1 MGKIKVKRKSTLI
14 DMTAMS
20 DVTVLLLTFFMLT
33 STFLQK
39 EPTQVVTPPSV
50 STQKIQS
57 SNVAQVLVATSAND
71 KDTPKVYISVI
82 GEANPDIPEE
92 GTYGDL
98 QPGAWGSE
106 NLRKEILKNAIALY
120 MECGGKDP
128 GITKDDIEKFSKVAT
143 FGVPIMKIH
152 EFFTLD
158 QTKQDEWLSDLDRFD
173 SGIPLVNYLNTKEKD
188 ANGNY
193 VKTNEFQIWMR
204 AIFNATPYDET
215 LQTLNYKM
223 RKTGEGIAV
232 KADRGTS
239 FHTVNKVLENLR
251 TIKMN
256 KFTVMTALKSEN
268 E

>member
-50 STQKIQS
+50 STQKIQL
-57 SNVAQVLVATSAND
+57 SNVAQVLVATSETD
-71 KDTPKVYISVI
+71 KDTPKVYISVT

-92 GTYGDL
+92 GNQWGL
-98 QPGAWGSE
+98 EAGAWGSE
-106 NLRKEILKNAIALY
+106 NLRREVIKNAVALY
-120 MECGGKDP
+120 TDAGGKDP
-128 GITKDDIEKFSKVAT
+128 GITNDDIEKFAKIGT
-143 FGVPIMKIH
+143 FGVPMSRLH
-152 EFFTLD
+152 EFLSLD
-158 QTKQDEWLSDLDRFD
+158 QTKQDEWISDLESPL
-173 SGIPLVNYLNTKEKD
+173 SGIPLSNYLTTKELD
-188 ANGNY
+188 AQGNP

-204 AIFNATPYDET
+204 AIFNSTPYDEG

-232 KADRGTS
+232 KADRSTA
-239 FHTVNKVLENLR
+239 FNTVNKVLENLR

>member
-50 STQKIQS
+50 STQKIQL
-57 SNVAQVLVATSAND
+57 SNVAQVLVATSEND
-71 KDTPKVYISVI
+71 KDTPKVYISVT
-82 GEANPDIPEE
+82 GEANPDIPE
-92 GTYGDL
+92 DN
-98 QPGAWGSE
+98 PGAWSSE
-106 NLRKEILKNAIALY
+106 NLRKEVLKNAIALY
-120 MECGGKDP
+120 KEGGGKDP
-128 GITKDDIEKFSKVAT
+128 GITNEDIDKFAKVST
-143 FGVPIMKIH
+143 FGVPISKIH
-152 EFFTLD
+152 EFFSLD
-158 QTKQDEWLSDLDRFD
+158 QTKQDEWLSDLDRKD
-173 SGIPLVNYLNTKEKD
+173 SGIPLINYLNTKELD
-188 ANGNY
+188 ANGNP

-204 AIFNATPYDET
+204 AIFNATPYDEG

-256 KFTVMTALKSEN
+256 KFTVMTALKE

>member
-50 STQKIQS
+50 STQKIQL
-57 SNVAQVLVATSAND
+57 SNVAQVLVATSEDD
-71 KDTPKVYISVI
+71 KDTPKVYISVT
-82 GEANPDIPEE
+82 GEANPDIPE
-92 GTYGDL
+92 DD
-98 QPGAWGSE
+98 PGAWSSE
-106 NLRKEILKNAIALY
+106 NLRKEVLKNAIALY
-120 MECGGKDP
+120 KEGGGKDP
-128 GITKDDIEKFSKVAT
+128 GITNEDIEKFAKVST
-143 FGVPIMKIH
+143 FGVPISKIH
-152 EFFTLD
+152 EFFSLD
-158 QTKQDEWLSDLDRFD
+158 QTKQDEWLSDLDRKD
-173 SGIPLVNYLNTKEKD
+173 SGIPLINYLNTKELD
-188 ANGNY
+188 ANGNP

-204 AIFNATPYDET
+204 AIFNATPYDEG

-256 KFTVMTALKSEN
+256 KFTVMTALKE

>member
-50 STQKIQS
+50 STQKIQL
-57 SNVAQVLVATSAND
+57 SNVAQVLVATSEDD
-71 KDTPKVYISVI
+71 KDTPKVYISVT
-82 GEANPDIPEE
+82 GEANPDIPE
-92 GTYGDL
+92 DD
-98 QPGAWGSE
+98 PGAWSSE
-106 NLRKEILKNAIALY
+106 NLRKEVLKNAIALY
-120 MECGGKDP
+120 KEGGGKDP
-128 GITKDDIEKFSKVAT
+128 GITNEDIEKFAKVST
-143 FGVPIMKIH
+143 FGVPISKIH
-152 EFFTLD
+152 EFFSLD
-158 QTKQDEWLSDLDRFD
+158 QTKQDEWLSDLDRKD
-173 SGIPLVNYLNTKEKD
+173 SGIPLINYLNTKELD
-188 ANGNY
+188 ANGKP

-204 AIFNATPYDET
+204 AIFNATPYDEG

-256 KFTVMTALKSEN
+256 KFTVMTALKE

>member
-50 STQKIQS
+50 STQKIQL
-57 SNVAQVLVATSAND
+57 SNVAQVLVATSEND
-71 KDTPKVYISVI
+71 KDTPKVYISVT
-82 GEANPDIPEE
+82 GEANPDIPE
-92 GTYGDL
+92 DN
-98 QPGAWGSE
+98 PGAWSSE
-106 NLRKEILKNAIALY
+106 NLRKEVLKNAIALY
-120 MECGGKDP
+120 KEGGGKDP
-128 GITKDDIEKFSKVAT
+128 GITNEDIEKFAKVST
-143 FGVPIMKIH
+143 FGVPISKIH
-152 EFFTLD
+152 EFFSLD
-158 QTKQDEWLSDLDRFD
+158 QTKQDEWLSDLDRKD
-173 SGIPLVNYLNTKEKD
+173 SGIPLVNYLNTKELD
-188 ANGNY
+188 ANGNP

-204 AIFNATPYDET
+204 AIFNATPYDEG

-256 KFTVMTALKSEN
+256 KFTVMTALKE

>member
-50 STQKIQS
+50 STQKIQL
-57 SNVAQVLVATSAND
+57 SNVAQVLVATSEDD
-71 KDTPKVYISVI
+71 KDTPKVYISVT
-82 GEANPDIPEE
+82 GEANPDIPE
-92 GTYGDL
+92 DN
-98 QPGAWGSE
+98 PGAWSSE
-106 NLRKEILKNAIALY
+106 NLRKEVLKNAIALY
-120 MECGGKDP
+120 KEGGGKDP
-128 GITKDDIEKFSKVAT
+128 GITNEDIEKFAKVST
-143 FGVPIMKIH
+143 FGVPISKIH
-152 EFFTLD
+152 EFFSLD
-158 QTKQDEWLSDLDRFD
+158 QTKQDEWLSDLDRKD
-173 SGIPLVNYLNTKEKD
+173 SGIPLINYLNTKELD
-188 ANGNY
+188 ANGNP

-204 AIFNATPYDET
+204 AIFNATPYDEG

-239 FHTVNKVLENLR
+239 FHTVNKMLENLR

-256 KFTVMTALKSEN
+256 KFTVMTALKE

>member
-50 STQKIQS
+50 STQKIQL
-57 SNVAQVLVATSAND
+57 SNVAQVLVATSEDD
-71 KDTPKVYISVI
+71 KDTPKVYISVT
-82 GEANPDIPEE
+82 GEANPDIPE
-92 GTYGDL
+92 DN
-98 QPGAWGSE
+98 PGAWSSE
-106 NLRKEILKNAIALY
+106 NLRKEVLKNAIALY
-120 MECGGKDP
+120 KEGGGKDP
-128 GITKDDIEKFSKVAT
+128 GITNEDIEKFAKVST
-143 FGVPIMKIH
+143 FGVPISKIH
-152 EFFTLD
+152 EFFSLD
-158 QTKQDEWLSDLDRFD
+158 QTKQDEWLSDLDRKD
-173 SGIPLVNYLNTKEKD
+173 SGIPLINYLNTKELD
-188 ANGNY
+188 ANGKP

-204 AIFNATPYDET
+204 AIFNATPYDEG

-256 KFTVMTALKSEN
+256 KFTVMTALKE

>member
-50 STQKIQS
+50 STQKIQL
-57 SNVAQVLVATSAND
+57 SNVAQVLVATSEND
-71 KDTPKVYISVI
+71 KDTPKVYISVT
-82 GEANPDIPEE
+82 GEANPDIPE
-92 GTYGDL
+92 DN
-98 QPGAWGSE
+98 PGAWSSE
-106 NLRKEILKNAIALY
+106 NLRKEVLKNAIALY
-120 MECGGKDP
+120 KEGGGKDP
-128 GITKDDIEKFSKVAT
+128 GITNEDIEKFAKVST
-143 FGVPIMKIH
+143 FGVPISKIH
-152 EFFTLD
+152 EFFSLD
-158 QTKQDEWLSDLDRFD
+158 QTKQDEWLSDLDRKD
-173 SGIPLVNYLNTKEKD
+173 SGIPLINYLNTKELD
-188 ANGNY
+188 ANGNP

-204 AIFNATPYDET
+204 AIFNATPYDEG

-256 KFTVMTALKSEN
+256 KFTVMTALKE

>member
-50 STQKIQS
+50 STQKIQM
-57 SNVAQVLVATSAND
+57 SNVAQVLVATSEDD
-71 KDTPKVYISVI
+71 KDTPKVYLSVT
-82 GEANPDIPEE
+82 GEANPDIPE
-92 GTYGDL
+92 DN
-98 QPGAWGSE
+98 PGAWGSE

-120 MECGGKDP
+120 MEAGGKDP
-128 GITKDDIEKFSKVAT
+128 GITNEDIEKFAKVGT
-143 FGVPIMKIH
+143 FGVPILKMH
-152 EFFTLD
+152 EFFSLD
-158 QTKQDEWLSDLDRFD
+158 QTKQDEWLSDLDRAD
-173 SGIPLVNYLNTKEKD
+173 SGIPLVNYLATKELD
-188 ANGNY
+188 ASGNP

-204 AIFNATPYDET
+204 AIFNATPYDEA
-215 LQTLNYKM
+215 LQTLNFKM

-239 FHTVNKVLENLR
+239 FNTVNKVLENLR

>member
-50 STQKIQS
+50 STQKIQL
-57 SNVAQVLVATSAND
+57 SNVAQVLVATSEND
-71 KDTPKVYISVI
+71 KDTPKVYISVT
-82 GEANPDIPEE
+82 GEANPDIPE
-92 GTYGDL
+92 DN
-98 QPGAWGSE
+98 PGAWSSE
-106 NLRKEILKNAIALY
+106 NLRKEVLKNAIALY
-120 MECGGKDP
+120 KEGGGKDP
-128 GITKDDIEKFSKVAT
+128 GITNEDIEKFAKVST
-143 FGVPIMKIH
+143 FGVPISKIH
-152 EFFTLD
+152 EFFSLD
-158 QTKQDEWLSDLDRFD
+158 QTKQDEWLSDLDRKD
-173 SGIPLVNYLNTKEKD
+173 SGIPLVNYLNTKELD
-188 ANGNY
+188 ANGNP

-204 AIFNATPYDET
+204 AILNATPYDEG
-215 LQTLNYKM
+215 LQTLNFKM

-256 KFTVMTALKSEN
+256 KFTVMTALKE

>member
-50 STQKIQS
+50 STQKIQL
-57 SNVAQVLVATSAND
+57 SNVAQVLVATSEND
-71 KDTPKVYISVI
+71 KDTPKVYISVT
-82 GEANPDIPEE
+82 GEANPDIPE
-92 GTYGDL
+92 DN
-98 QPGAWGSE
+98 PGAWGSE
-106 NLRKEILKNAIALY
+106 NLRKEILRNAVALY
-120 MECGGKDP
+120 KEAGGKDP
-128 GITKDDIEKFSKVAT
+128 GVTNDDIEKFAKVAT
-143 FGVPIMKIH
+143 FGVPISKIH
-152 EFFTLD
+152 EFFSLD
-158 QTKQDEWLSDLDRFD
+158 QTKQDEWLSDLDRAD
-173 SGIPLVNYLNTKEKD
+173 SGIPLINYLNTKELD
-188 ANGNY
+188 AAGNP

-204 AIFNATPYDET
+204 AIFNSTPYDEG

>member
-50 STQKIQS
+50 STQKIQL
-57 SNVAQVLVATSAND
+57 SNVAQVLVATSEDD
-71 KDTPKVYISVI
+71 KDTPKVYISVT
-82 GEANPDIPEE
+82 GEANPDIPE
-92 GTYGDL
+92 DN
-98 QPGAWGSE
+98 PGAWSSE
-106 NLRKEILKNAIALY
+106 NLRKEVLKNAIALY
-120 MECGGKDP
+120 KAGGGKDP
-128 GITKDDIEKFSKVAT
+128 GITNEDIEKFAKVST
-143 FGVPIMKIH
+143 FGVPISKIH
-152 EFFTLD
+152 EFFSLD
-158 QTKQDEWLSDLDRFD
+158 QTKQDEWLSDLDRKD
-173 SGIPLVNYLNTKEKD
+173 SGIPLINYLNTKELD
-188 ANGNY
+188 ANGNP

-204 AIFNATPYDET
+204 AIFNATPYDEG

-256 KFTVMTALKSEN
+256 KFTVMTALKE

>member
-50 STQKIQS
+50 STQKIQL
-57 SNVAQVLVATSAND
+57 SNVAQVLVATSEND
-71 KDTPKVYISVI
+71 KDTPKVYISVT
-82 GEANPDIPEE
+82 GEANPDIPE
-92 GTYGDL
+92 DN
-98 QPGAWGSE
+98 PGAWSSE
-106 NLRKEILKNAIALY
+106 NLRKEVLKNAIALY
-120 MECGGKDP
+120 KEGGGKDP
-128 GITKDDIEKFSKVAT
+128 GITNEDIEKFAKVST
-143 FGVPIMKIH
+143 FGVPISKIH
-152 EFFTLD
+152 EFFSLD
-158 QTKQDEWLSDLDRFD
+158 QTKQDEWLSDLDRKD
-173 SGIPLVNYLNTKEKD
+173 SGIPLVNYLNTRELD
-188 ANGNY
+188 ANGNP

-204 AIFNATPYDET
+204 AIFNATPYDEG

-256 KFTVMTALKSEN
+256 KFTVMTALKE

>member
-50 STQKIQS
+50 STQKIQL
-57 SNVAQVLVATSAND
+57 SNVAQVLVATSEDD
-71 KDTPKVYISVI
+71 KDTPKVYISVT
-82 GEANPDIPEE
+82 GEANPDIPE
-92 GTYGDL
+92 DN
-98 QPGAWGSE
+98 PGAWSSE
-106 NLRKEILKNAIALY
+106 NLRKEVLKNAIALY
-120 MECGGKDP
+120 KEGGGKDP
-128 GITKDDIEKFSKVAT
+128 GITNEDIEKFAKVST
-143 FGVPIMKIH
+143 FGVPISKIH
-152 EFFTLD
+152 EFFSLD
-158 QTKQDEWLSDLDRFD
+158 QTKQDEWLSDLDRKD
-173 SGIPLVNYLNTKEKD
+173 SGIPLINYLNTKELD
-188 ANGNY
+188 ANGNP

-204 AIFNATPYDET
+204 AIFNATPYDEG

-256 KFTVMTALKSEN
+256 KFSVMTALKE

>member
-128 GITKDDIEKFSKVAT
+128 VRGKTGLTISHLWQLIRKKTNTTTRK
-143 FGVPIMKIH
+143 G
-152 EFFTLD
+152 
-158 QTKQDEWLSDLDRFD
+158 KQDE
-173 SGIPLVNYLNTKEKD
+173 SG
-188 ANGNY
+188 
-193 VKTNEFQIWMR
+193 
-204 AIFNATPYDET
+204 
-215 LQTLNYKM
+215 
-223 RKTGEGIAV
+223 
-232 KADRGTS
+232 
-239 FHTVNKVLENLR
+239 
-251 TIKMN
+251 
-256 KFTVMTALKSEN
+256 
-268 E
+268 

>member
-50 STQKIQS
+50 STQKIQL
-57 SNVAQVLVATSAND
+57 SNVAQVLVATSEDD
-71 KDTPKVYISVI
+71 KDTPKVYISMT
-82 GEANPDIPEE
+82 GEANPDIPE
-92 GTYGDL
+92 DN
-98 QPGAWGSE
+98 PGAWSSE
-106 NLRKEILKNAIALY
+106 NLRKEVLKNAIALY
-120 MECGGKDP
+120 KEGGGKDP
-128 GITKDDIEKFSKVAT
+128 GITNEDIEKFAKVST
-143 FGVPIMKIH
+143 FGVPISKIH
-152 EFFTLD
+152 EFFSLD
-158 QTKQDEWLSDLDRFD
+158 QTKQDEWLSDLDRKD
-173 SGIPLVNYLNTKEKD
+173 SGIPLINYLNTKELD
-188 ANGNY
+188 ANGNP

-204 AIFNATPYDET
+204 AIFNATPYDEG

-256 KFTVMTALKSEN
+256 KFTVMTALKE

>member
-50 STQKIQS
+50 STQKIQL
-57 SNVAQVLVATSAND
+57 SNVAQVLVATSEND
-71 KDTPKVYISVI
+71 KDTPKVYISVT
-82 GEANPDIPEE
+82 GEANPDIPE
-92 GTYGDL
+92 DN
-98 QPGAWGSE
+98 PGAWSSE
-106 NLRKEILKNAIALY
+106 NLRKEVLKNAIALY
-120 MECGGKDP
+120 KEGGGKDP
-128 GITKDDIEKFSKVAT
+128 GITNEDIEKFAKVST
-143 FGVPIMKIH
+143 FGVPISKIH
-152 EFFTLD
+152 EFFSLD
-158 QTKQDEWLSDLDRFD
+158 QTKQDEWLSDLDRKD
-173 SGIPLVNYLNTKEKD
+173 SGIPLINYLNTRELD
-188 ANGNY
+188 ANGNP

-204 AIFNATPYDET
+204 AIFNATPYDEG

-256 KFTVMTALKSEN
+256 KFTVMTALKE

>member
-50 STQKIQS
+50 STQKIQM
-57 SNVAQVLVATSAND
+57 SNVAQVLVATSETD
-71 KDTPKVYISVI
+71 KDTPKVYISVT
-82 GEANPDIPEE
+82 GEANPDIPE
-92 GTYGDL
+92 DN
-98 QPGAWGSE
+98 PGAWGSE

-120 MECGGKDP
+120 TEAGGKDP
-128 GITKDDIEKFSKVAT
+128 GITNEDIEKFAKTAT
-143 FGVPIMKIH
+143 FGVPIGKLH
-152 EFFTLD
+152 EFFSLD
-158 QTKQDEWLSDLDRFD
+158 QTKQDEWLSDLDRAD
-173 SGIPLVNYLNTKEKD
+173 SGIPLVNYLNTKELD
-188 ANGNY
+188 ASGNP

-204 AIFNATPYDET
+204 AIFNATPYDEA
-215 LQTLNYKM
+215 LQTLNFKM

-232 KADRGTS
+232 KADRGTA

>member
-39 EPTQVVTPPSV
+39 EPTQVITPPSV
-50 STQKIQS
+50 STQKIQL
-57 SNVAQVLVATSAND
+57 SNVAQVLVATSPND
-71 KDTPKVYISVI
+71 QDTPKVYISVT
-82 GEANPDIPEE
+82 GEANPDIPE
-92 GTYGDL
+92 DD
-98 QPGAWGSE
+98 PGAWSSE
-106 NLRKEILKNAIALY
+106 NLRKQILKNAIALY
-120 MECGGKDP
+120 VEGGGKDP
-128 GITKDDIEKFSKVAT
+128 GITDVDIEKFAKIGT
-143 FGVPIMKIH
+143 FGVPISRLH
-152 EFFTLD
+152 EFLTLD
-158 QTKQDEWLSDLDRFD
+158 QTKQDEWLSDLDNPY
-173 SGIPLVNYLNTKEKD
+173 SGIPLVNQFKTKELD
-188 ANGNY
+188 INGNN
-193 VKTNEFQIWMR
+193 VKTNEFQIWIR
-204 AIFNATPYDET
+204 AIFNATPYDEA
-215 LQTLNYKM
+215 LETLNYKM

-239 FHTVNKVLENLR
+239 FQTVNKVLENLR

>member
-1 MGKIKVKRKSTLI
+1 MGRVKIARKSTFI

-50 STQKIQS
+50 STQKIQL
-57 SNVAQVLVATSAND
+57 SNVAQVLVATSEDD
-71 KDTPKVYISVI
+71 KDTPKVYISVT
-82 GEANPDIPEE
+82 GEANPDIPE
-92 GTYGDL
+92 DN
-98 QPGAWGSE
+98 PGAWSSE
-106 NLRKEILKNAIALY
+106 NLRKEVLKNAIALY
-120 MECGGKDP
+120 KEGGGKDP
-128 GITKDDIEKFSKVAT
+128 GITNEDIEKFAKVST
-143 FGVPIMKIH
+143 FGVPISKIH
-152 EFFTLD
+152 EFFSLD
-158 QTKQDEWLSDLDRFD
+158 QTKQDEWLSDLDRKD
-173 SGIPLVNYLNTKEKD
+173 SGIPLINYLNTKELD
-188 ANGNY
+188 ANGNP

-204 AIFNATPYDET
+204 AIFNATPYDEG

-256 KFTVMTALKSEN
+256 KFTVMTALKE

>member
-50 STQKIQS
+50 STQKIQL
-57 SNVAQVLVATSAND
+57 SNVAQVLVATSEDD
-71 KDTPKVYISVI
+71 KDTPKVYISVT
-82 GEANPDIPEE
+82 GEANPDIPE
-92 GTYGDL
+92 DN
-98 QPGAWGSE
+98 PGAWSSE
-106 NLRKEILKNAIALY
+106 NLRKEVLKNAIALY
-120 MECGGKDP
+120 KEGGGKDP
-128 GITKDDIEKFSKVAT
+128 GITNEDIEKFAKVST
-143 FGVPIMKIH
+143 FGVPISKIH
-152 EFFTLD
+152 EFFSLD
-158 QTKQDEWLSDLDRFD
+158 QTKQDEWLSDLDRKD
-173 SGIPLVNYLNTKEKD
+173 SGIPLINYLNTKELD
-188 ANGNY
+188 ANGNP

-204 AIFNATPYDET
+204 AIFNATPYDEG

-256 KFTVMTALKSEN
+256 KFTVMTALKE

>member
-50 STQKIQS
+50 STQKIQL
-57 SNVAQVLVATSAND
+57 SNVAQVLVATSETD
-71 KDTPKVYISVI
+71 KDTPKVYLSVT
-82 GEANPDIPEE
+82 GEANPDIPE
-92 GTYGDL
+92 DN
-98 QPGAWGSE
+98 PGAWSSE
-106 NLRKEILKNAIALY
+106 NLRREIIKNAVALY
-120 MECGGKDP
+120 KDAGGKDP
-128 GITKDDIEKFSKVAT
+128 GITNDDIEKFAKIGS
-143 FGVPIMKIH
+143 FGVPMSRLH
-152 EFFTLD
+152 EFLSLD
-158 QTKQDEWLSDLDRFD
+158 QTKQDEWISDLESPL
-173 SGIPLVNYLNTKEKD
+173 SGIPLANYLTTKELD
-188 ANGNY
+188 AAGNP

-204 AIFNATPYDET
+204 AIFNATPYDEG

-232 KADRGTS
+232 KADRGTA
-239 FHTVNKVLENLR
+239 FNTVNKVLENLR

-268 E
+268 D

>member
-50 STQKIQS
+50 STQKIQL
-57 SNVAQVLVATSAND
+57 SNVAQVLVATSEDD
-71 KDTPKVYISVI
+71 KDTPKVYISVT
-82 GEANPDIPEE
+82 GEANPDIPE
-92 GTYGDL
+92 DN
-98 QPGAWGSE
+98 PGAWSSE
-106 NLRKEILKNAIALY
+106 NLRKEVLKNAIALY
-120 MECGGKDP
+120 KEGGGKDP
-128 GITKDDIEKFSKVAT
+128 GITNEDIEKFAKVST
-143 FGVPIMKIH
+143 FGVPISKIH
-152 EFFTLD
+152 EFFSLD
-158 QTKQDEWLSDLDRFD
+158 QTKQDEWLSDLDRKD
-173 SGIPLVNYLNTKEKD
+173 SGIPLINYLNTRELD
-188 ANGNY
+188 ANGNP

-204 AIFNATPYDET
+204 AIFNATPYDEG

-256 KFTVMTALKSEN
+256 KFTVMTALKE